1 MLNKATIIGHLGAD
15 PEIRRTQDGK
25 QIANFNVATSERWN
39 DKNTGEKKEHTDWH
53 RIVVFNENLAKVC
66 EQYLK
71 KGSKVYIEGAMKTRK
86 WADDKGI
93 DRYTT
98 EVVLSGFNSTLTM
111 LDGQSVG
118 GGVPKAGSEDDYG
131 QTRTVDRQSAPASQ
145 ERKDSYG
152 NQPANFSRDL
162 DDDIPFQMEWR

>member
-25 QIANFNVATSERWN
+25 QIANFNVATSERWT
-39 DKNTGEKKEHTDWH
+39 DKQTGEKKEHTDWH
-53 RIVVFNENLAKVC
+53 RIVVFNENLANVC

-86 WADDKGI
+86 WADKDGI
-93 DRYTT
+93 ERYTT

-111 LDGQSVG
+111 LDSQGG
-118 GGVPKAGSEDDYG
+118 GGVPKANSEDDYG
-131 QTRTVDRQSAPASQ
+131 QTRTRGEQSSQSRVGAS
-145 ERKDSYG
+145 SSG
-152 NQPANFSRDL
+152 FSRDL
-162 DDDIPFQMEWR
+162 DDADEIPF